1 MPVDKEIR
9 LSKHAMDQMIDRGTS
24 TEEVK
29 TAIQDGE
36 EIPAKKGRKAYRKNF
51 PFESYWKGR
60 YYSIKQVMPIVREE
74 LGSFMVI
81 TVYVFYIGEKK

>member
-1 MPVDKEIR
+1 MAEDKEIR
-9 LSKHAMDQMIDRGTS
+9 FSDHAMDQINDRGTS
-24 TEEVK
+24 KEEVS
-29 TAIQDGE
+29 TAIRGGE
-36 EIPAKKGRKAYRKNF
+36 EIPAKRGRKAYRKNF

-74 LGSFMVI
+74 VESIMVI